1 MSDGVEEISRA
12 ARKALLIPAQLADR
26 EGQAHDIRIRNISS
40 TGLAAVIVTSLRV
53 DDVVMVG
60 LPGVGPVMAIV
71 TRVKGKEIG
80 VRFDCEID
88 ADAVRNFPQ
97 TKKAAFLVS
106 DLHRP
111 AETHRRPGLKIR

>member
-1 MSDGVEEISRA
+1 MSDGVDEISRA

-40 TGLAAVIVTSLRV
+40 TGLAAVIATALRV
-53 DDVVMVG
+53 DDVVMIG

-71 TRVKGKEIG
+71 TRVKAKEIG
-80 VRFDCEID
+80 VRFDGEID
-88 ADAVRNFPQ
+88 ADAVRNFPR
-97 TKKAAFLVS
+97 TKKAAFSIS

-111 AETHRRPGLKIR
+111 SETYRRPGLKIR